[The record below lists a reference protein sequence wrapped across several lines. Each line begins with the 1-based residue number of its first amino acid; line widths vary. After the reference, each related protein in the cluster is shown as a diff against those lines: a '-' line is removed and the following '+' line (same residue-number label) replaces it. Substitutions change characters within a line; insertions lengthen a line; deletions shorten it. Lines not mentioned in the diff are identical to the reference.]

1 MIHTDED
8 DEFDRIARENRLKSS
23 GMECCTYDCIQGRD
37 CPIRKAKANPVQ
49 PESKLV
55 GDLRNMRD
63 AQGQDGNWNY
73 DAYMHGLYNGLEF
86 ALSIMERREPVFRN
100 APTRWISKS
109 EPKY

>member
-49 PESKLV
+49 RKPLTNGEIYTAYITATNQT
-55 GDLRNMRD
+55 LR
-63 AQGQDGNWNY
+63 AQDERL
-73 DAYMHGLYNGLEF
+73 ALAFARAIEAAHG
-86 ALSIMERREPVFRN
+86 I
-100 APTRWISKS
+100 K
-109 EPKY
+109 